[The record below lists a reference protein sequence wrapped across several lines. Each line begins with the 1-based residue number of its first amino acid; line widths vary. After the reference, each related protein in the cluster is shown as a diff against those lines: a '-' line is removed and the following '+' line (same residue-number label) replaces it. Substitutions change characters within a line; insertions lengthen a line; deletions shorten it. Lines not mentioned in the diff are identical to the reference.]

1 MVQELRLKLI
11 ARCAPHLL
19 EQPDVAVM
27 CRSANDVNMDLTID
41 LNSKPDDLI
50 IKTKPMFYAKVSDE
64 AINYFVITFVGA
76 NEENH

>member
-1 MVQELRLKLI
+1 
-11 ARCAPHLL
+11 
-19 EQPDVAVM
+19 M